1 MEILQSLIKHQ
12 KKEKASFHMPGHK
25 GRGAAFCA
33 PFESEI
39 LSFDTTELSGTDC
52 LCHPSDAILRSQK
65 WAATLYGAKE
75 AFYLVNGS
83 TSGILSMFDAFFSEG
98 DAVLVDRAC
107 HRSVVNA
114 LSLCGLVPIYIA
126 SPTDRKKGVP
136 KGFDKE
142 KIAEALKAY
151 PEVRGVFLTSPN
163 YYGMVSKLKEIA
175 ELVHASGKVLLVDEA
190 HGAHFPFSK
199 HFPTGAIRAGADA
212 SVVSLHKSLPSP
224 NQTALLLLR
233 EEDSGGQ
240 VRRAVNTFQTSSPSY
255 VLLSCMEQ
263 ALSYAE
269 THGEE
274 ATERFL
280 SMSEKC
286 SKYRTEDPFK
296 LLLKFDGEG
305 YRAEEI
311 LRERYG
317 IYAEL
322 CDRNHI
328 LLMCSWQNSEAD
340 FALLGEALSELAPL
354 LKETLAE
361 SDVNQFCEGKAELN
375 PREVRKKE
383 SEWVLLSDCAGRIS
397 AQTVT
402 AFPPCIPI
410 LMPGENITKEQI
422 DEIAKRTEY
431 QALDGVKEG
440 KLLVIK

>member
-25 GRGAAFCA
+25 GRGLGFTS
-33 PFESEI
+33 PFDSGI
-39 LSFDTTELSGTDC
+39 LSFDTTELWGTDC
-52 LCHPSDAILRSQK
+52 LAHPQDAILQSQK
-65 WAATLYGAKE
+65 WVATLYGAKE

-107 HRSVVNA
+107 HKSVVNA

-126 SPTDRKKGVP
+126 PPVDKKGVP
-136 KGFDKE
+136 KGFSKE
-142 KIAEALKAY
+142 KIAEALDAY
-151 PEVRGVFLTSPN
+151 PEASGVFLTSPN
-163 YYGMVSKLKEIA
+163 YYGMVSELEEIA
-175 ELVHASGKVLLVDEA
+175 EFVHASGKVLLVDEA

-199 HFPTGAIRAGADA
+199 HFPMGAIRAGADA
-212 SVVSLHKSLPSP
+212 SVVSLHKSLSSP
-224 NQTALLLLR
+224 NQTALLLLH
-233 EEDSGGQ
+233 EEDSDGR

-263 ALSYAE
+263 ALSFAE

-280 SMSEKC
+280 SVSEPYQ
-286 SKYRTEDPFK
+286 KYRTQDPFK
-296 LLLKFDGEG
+296 LLLTFNGEG

-311 LRERYG
+311 LREKYG

-322 CDRNHI
+322 CDQNHV
-328 LLMCSWQNSEAD
+328 LLMCSWQNTEED
-340 FALLGEALSELAPL
+340 FALLGEALSELVPL
-354 LKETLAE
+354 RKETLAE
-361 SDVNQFCEGKAELN
+361 GDAFHFCEGKTELN
-375 PREVRKKE
+375 PRQVRKRE
-383 SEWVLLSDCAGRIS
+383 SEWVLLSDGVGRVS

-410 LMPGENITKEQI
+410 LMPGERITEAQVE
-422 DEIAKRTEY
+422 EIAKRMGY
-431 QALDGVKEG
+431 QTLDGVKKE

>member
-1 MEILQSLIKHQ
+1 MEILQSLIEHR

-25 GRGAAFCA
+25 GRGTAFCS
-33 PFESEI
+33 PFDSEI
-39 LSFDTTELSGTDC
+39 LSFDTTELAGTDC
-52 LCHPSDAILRSQK
+52 LAHPSDAILRSQM

-98 DAVLVDRAC
+98 DTVLVDRGC
-107 HRSVVNA
+107 HKSVVNA
-114 LSLCGLVPIYIA
+114 LSLCGLTPIYIA
-126 SPTDRKKGVP
+126 PPVDERKGVP

-151 PEVRGVFLTSPN
+151 PNVRGVFLTSPN
-163 YYGMVSKLKEIA
+163 YYGMVSELKEIA
-175 ELVHASGKVLLVDEA
+175 GLVHALGKVLLVDEA

-199 HFPTGAIRAGADA
+199 QFPTGAIQAGADA

-224 NQTALLLLR
+224 NQTALLLLKD
-233 EEDSGGQ
+233 EDKEGR

-255 VLLSCMEQ
+255 ILLSCMEQ
-263 ALSYAE
+263 ALTYAE

-274 ATERFL
+274 TTEQFL
-280 SMSEKC
+280 LMSEPYR
-286 SKYRTEDPFK
+286 KYRTEDPFK
-296 LLLKFDGEG
+296 LLLTLDGEG

-311 LRERYG
+311 LREKYG

-322 CDRNHI
+322 CDRNHV
-328 LLMCSWQNSEAD
+328 LLMCSWQNTQAD
-340 FALLGEALSELAPL
+340 FALLGEALSELEPL

-361 SDVNQFCEGKAELN
+361 SDTAYFCEGKSELN

-383 SEWVLLSDCAGRIS
+383 SEWVLLSDCVGRIS
-397 AQTVT
+397 AQSVT

-410 LMPGENITKEQI
+410 LMPGEKITKEQA
-422 DEIAKRTEY
+422 DEIAKRIGH
-431 QALDGVKEG
+431 QVLDGVLDE
-440 KLLVIK
+440 KLMVVK